1 MKQGAFDIA
10 KRVEVTR
17 TKEHPAVKRGL
28 VKEGS
33 VSSVGLV
40 LADDFKKK
48 GFVK

>member
-1 MKQGAFDIA
+1 MKQGPFDIT

-33 VSSVGLV
+33 VSQVGLV
-40 LADDFKKK
+40 LADDFRKK

>member
-1 MKQGAFDIA
+1 MKQGPFDIA

-28 VKEGS
+28 AKEGS
-33 VSSVGLV
+33 TSQVGLV
-40 LADDFKKK
+40 LAEDFKKK

>member
-1 MKQGAFDIA
+1 MKQGAFNIA

-17 TKEHPAVKRGL
+17 TKDHPAVKRGF

-33 VSSVGLV
+33 LSSIGLV
-40 LADDFKKK
+40 LAEDFKKK